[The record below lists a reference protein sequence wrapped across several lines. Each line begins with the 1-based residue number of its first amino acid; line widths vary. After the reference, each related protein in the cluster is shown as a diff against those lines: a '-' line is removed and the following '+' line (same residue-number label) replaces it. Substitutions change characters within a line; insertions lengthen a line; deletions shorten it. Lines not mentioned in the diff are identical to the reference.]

1 MYHLSESHLVAQ
13 ACVTRC
19 EVFFT
24 TNYFTI
30 LVPVCKQCTVLG
42 DVIYSV
48 ACAAICTFIAPPAC
62 KGDLERWIQRSF
74 SRTHENK
81 TVASKFRRKPWISLH
96 PLTKK
101 IKIQS
106 SRCDFLSI
114 QDLQQHRN
122 IQTSRSANCVYEPN
136 SNKILDHLL
145 KKTKTKKNSDEM
157 QMAWD
162 VAQIPK
168 TLHHCIWG
176 FIWLL

>member
-1 MYHLSESHLVAQ
+1 MNL
-13 ACVTRC
+13 
-19 EVFFT
+19 
-24 TNYFTI
+24 
-30 LVPVCKQCTVLG
+30 
-42 DVIYSV
+42 
-48 ACAAICTFIAPPAC
+48 IAPI
-62 KGDLERWIQRSF
+62 D
-74 SRTHENK
+74 
-81 TVASKFRRKPWISLH
+81 
-96 PLTKK
+96 KK

-145 KKTKTKKNSDEM
+145 KKNKKNLSDEM

-168 TLHHCIWG
+168 TLHHCI
-176 FIWLL
+176 